1 MDCDM
6 SEQEFPTPSL
16 IPRRHSSGN
25 ISFNERKANEI
36 SQTFMTPAAPRG
48 GRYLNSNLSLLGK
61 APMKNVNT
69 KIGRRLSLTAMLEN
83 GKSQVRKRLDFD
95 LIPVVAES
103 NEKKRKVTTEFFT
116 VLHKNDLAVPLKS
129 LDFNPPSAKRV
140 RFEES
145 KKNILSLSPP
155 ETPVMDPSYQLKNK
169 NVCTTEGFTRIT
181 ANEKRKINVKKL
193 FSSSD
198 SNEKVEIGF
207 FHSSIRKLTLN

>member
-1 MDCDM
+1 MECNVT
-6 SEQEFPTPSL
+6 EQEFLNSPL

-25 ISFNERKANEI
+25 ISYNEI
-36 SQTFMTPAAPRG
+36 KSSELSQTFMTPAAPRG
-48 GRYLNSNLSLLGK
+48 GRYSSLSLLGR
-61 APMKNVNT
+61 APIKNVST
-69 KIGRRLSLTAMLEN
+69 KIGRRFSMTAMVEN

-95 LIPVVAES
+95 LIPVIAES
-103 NEKKRKVTTEFFT
+103 NEKKRKITTEFFA

-145 KKNILSLSPP
+145 KKNVLSLSPP
-155 ETPVMDPSYQLKNK
+155 ETPVMDHSYQLKNK
-169 NVCTTEGFTRIT
+169 NICATEGFTRIT

-193 FSSSD
+193 FSSSE
-198 SNEKVEIGF
+198 SNEKVELGY